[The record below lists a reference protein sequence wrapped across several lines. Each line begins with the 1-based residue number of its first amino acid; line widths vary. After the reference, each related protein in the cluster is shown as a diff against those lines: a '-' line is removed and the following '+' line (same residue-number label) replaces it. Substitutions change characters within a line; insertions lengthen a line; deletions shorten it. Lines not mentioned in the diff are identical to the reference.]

1 MLPARWFL
9 GLTSL
14 VLFLFLAVAPTGNVE
29 AQTGGNQLGAGDR
42 VRIIVFGEAEL
53 SGEFGLDSEGTFSM
67 PLIGTVDSDGLT
79 PRELEESIAT
89 LFRDGFLKNP
99 RISIEV
105 LNYRPFYILGHVN
118 DPGAYPYRAG
128 MTILNAATV
137 AGGFTS
143 RANTQKIEVTRGGA
157 GEPRVMAPD
166 TIVQPGD
173 IIRVKE
179 RLF

>member
-1 MLPARWFL
+1 MLPVRGFF

-29 AQTGGNQLGAGDR
+29 AQTGGYQLSAGDR
-42 VRIIVFGEAEL
+42 VRVIVFGEEEL
-53 SGEFGLDSEGTFSM
+53 SGEFELDSEGTFSM
-67 PLIGTVDSDGLT
+67 PLIGTVESESLT

-89 LFRDGFLKNP
+89 LFLDGFLKNP

-105 LNYRPFYILGHVN
+105 LNYRPFYILGEVN

-128 MTILNAATV
+128 MTILNAAAL
-137 AGGFTS
+137 AGGFTY
-143 RANTQKIEVTRGGA
+143 RANEKKIEVTRGGA

-173 IIRVKE
+173 IIRVKG